1 MRNGIFDHVQYAGCA
16 ACLQFAVGIDGEI
29 GAGGNGYGLLAGKAS
44 VAERYH
50 QVGGV
55 LGVDFAADVVDG
67 GVDFV
72 GADLGGL
79 GGGKGVDTGGEL
91 SAQLQYFAA
100 AMGGLPRLVAPAFV
114 FKVVF
119 G

>member
-1 MRNGIFDHVQYAGCA
+1 MGKGISGNIQYAGCA

-29 GAGGNGYGLLAGKAS
+29 GASGNGYGLLAGKAS

-55 LGVDFAADVVDG
+55 LGVDFAADVMDG